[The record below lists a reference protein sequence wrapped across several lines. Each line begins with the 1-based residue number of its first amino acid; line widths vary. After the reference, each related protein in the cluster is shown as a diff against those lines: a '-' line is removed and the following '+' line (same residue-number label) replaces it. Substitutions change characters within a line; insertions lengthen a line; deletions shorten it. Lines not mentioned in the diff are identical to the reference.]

1 MHVCINVIKYYLYPR
16 SQSFLILSFYA
27 MNISLGLEY
36 GSIVL
41 SEGHWPN
48 WLFLLYRLYG
58 LSIMGMV
65 MVITFLRWVP
75 PVDAVVMLPFHCWIL
90 DTCNF
95 PFGYVK
101 RNYMLFCTV
110 FWAVV
115 VFMGLT
121 KWDRMHI
128 YILCQLLL
136 DNAKYI
142 CYVCIWNICMLIS
155 NYV

>member
-41 SEGHWPN
+41 SEGHCPN

-58 LSIMGMV
+58 LSIMV
-65 MVITFLRWVP
+65 MVTITFLRRVP
-75 PVDAVVMLPFHCWIL
+75 PVHAVVMFPFHCWIL
-90 DTCNF
+90 DTCTI
-95 PFGYVK
+95 PFEYVK
-101 RNYMLFCTV
+101 WNYILFCTV
-110 FWAVV
+110 VWTVV
-115 VFMGLT
+115 VFMDLT

-142 CYVCIWNICMLIS
+142 CSVCIWNVCMLIT